1 MPAIIPPIVTAPPV
15 MPKPNAKLRW
25 FSALVCAMVL
35 AGAMPAAAHDL
46 APEPAVATPLR
57 LTFDRPINGATA
69 PFALA
74 LAKGLFRAEGLN
86 VSTDVAKNPDEAIAR
101 VASGASA
108 VALTDINA
116 LIRFRDTPDA
126 PAVKAVFVVFN
137 AAPYAIIARKSRG
150 IATLA
155 DLPGKTLGVAN
166 NDLTIRLWPA
176 LAEGNGLSPDAV
188 KRQAIGAAVREP
200 MLVAG
205 QVDAVTGLSDHSAV
219 DLRDHGIPADDLT
232 VLRFADYGCPAYGAA
247 LIVNP
252 AFAAGKPEAVSALLR
267 AVVKGL
273 RQTVQDPGAA
283 IDAVMAQMN
292 GGTRPLEL
300 ERLRTVLRDNIVT
313 AEVRENGFG
322 AIDTVRFAR
331 AIDALAR
338 DHKFRDKPA
347 PAAIF
352 DPSFL
357 PPATERALQ
366 QPAK

>member
-1 MPAIIPPIVTAPPV
+1 MLKSRPISFSTW
-15 MPKPNAKLRW
+15 L
-25 FSALVCAMVL
+25 SALVCATVL
-35 AGAMPAAAHDL
+35 AGATPAPAHDL
-46 APEPAVATPLR
+46 APEPAAATPLR
-57 LTFDRPINGATA
+57 LTFDRPVDGATA

-86 VSTDVAKNPDEAIAR
+86 VSTNVAKGPDDAIAR

-126 PAVKAVFVVFN
+126 PPVKAVFVVFN

-150 IATLA
+150 ITTLA
-155 DLPGKTLGVAN
+155 DLPGKTLGVAAD
-166 NDLTIRLWPA
+166 DLSIRLWPA
-176 LAEGNGLSPDAV
+176 LAESNGLSPDAV

-205 QVDAVTGLSDHSAV
+205 QVDAVTGSSDHSAV

-232 VLRFADYGCPAYGAA
+232 VLRFAEYGSPAYGAA

-252 AFAAGKPEAVSALLR
+252 AFAADKPEAVTALLR

-273 RQTVQDPGAA
+273 RQSIQDPGAA

-292 GGTRPLEL
+292 GGTRALEL

-322 AIDTVRFAR
+322 AIDAARFAR

-338 DHKFRDKPA
+338 DQKFRDKPA
-347 PAAIF
+347 PADIF

-357 PPATERALQ
+357 PPAAERAFQ